1 MTIENTRAP
10 GDDSDLEALIAHY
23 GLAFPASTGTLEAVH
38 PFDSERM
45 ESSVPTLITQAD
57 PVDLISGTITQLSR
71 IILGKEHQ
79 LRLCIACLL
88 ARGHLLIEDIPGV
101 GKTTLAHALA
111 ETLGLSYQRIQFTS
125 DLLPADIIGVSVF
138 ERETAEF
145 RFHKG
150 PVFSQLVLA
159 DEVNRAT
166 PKAQSALLEAMEEHQ
181 VTVDGQTYPLAAPF
195 FVIATQNPVYQIGT
209 YPLPESQLDRFL
221 LRIQLGYPEAALER
235 QLLLGQDRRDIL
247 ATLSPTLS
255 PQQLLLMQ
263 TMVPGVFASD
273 ALLDYV
279 QAIVRYTRE
288 SPHFEAGISPRAA
301 IALLRAAQAWALI
314 HGHTGVLPE
323 DVQAVLSGVVG
334 HRLKPRDESRAMTA
348 NQIGEMVLKAV
359 EVP

>member
-1 MTIENTRAP
+1 M
-10 GDDSDLEALIAHY
+10 EA
-23 GLAFPASTGTLEAVH
+23 
-38 PFDSERM
+38 
-45 ESSVPTLITQAD
+45 SVPTLITQAD
-57 PVDLISGTITQLSR
+57 PVELVDATLAQLSR

-79 LRLCIACLL
+79 LRLCIACML

-138 ERETAEF
+138 ERETSEF

-150 PVFSQLVLA
+150 PIFSQLVLA

-181 VTVDGQTYPLAAPF
+181 VTADGYTYPLAAPF

-221 LRIQLGYPEAALER
+221 MRIQLGYPDAALER
-235 QLLLGQDRRDIL
+235 RLLLGQDRRDLL
-247 ATLSPTLS
+247 ATLSPVLS

-263 TMVPGVFASD
+263 TMVPGVHASD

-288 SPHFEAGISPRAA
+288 SPAYEAGLSPRAA
-301 IALLRAAQAWALI
+301 IALLRVSQAWSLI
-314 HGHTGVLPE
+314 HGHPGVLPE
-323 DVQAVLSGVVG
+323 DVQAVLPGVVG
-334 HRLKPRDESRAMTA
+334 HRLKLRDQTKSRSA
-348 NQIGEMVLKAV
+348 QEIGEAVLRAV
-359 EVP
+359 AVP

>member
-1 MTIENTRAP
+1 MSMGPA
-10 GDDSDLEALIAHY
+10 GD
-23 GLAFPASTGTLEAVH
+23 P
-38 PFDSERM
+38 
-45 ESSVPTLITQAD
+45 VPTLITQAD
-57 PVDLISGTITQLSR
+57 PVELIRTTIAQLNR

-79 LRLCIACLL
+79 LRLCLACLL

-111 ETLGLSYQRIQFTS
+111 ESLGLSYQRIQFTS
-125 DLLPADIIGVSVF
+125 DLLPADIIGVSIF
-138 ERETAEF
+138 ERDTGTF
-145 RFHKG
+145 QFHRG

-181 VTVDGQTYPLAAPF
+181 VTADGQTYPLAAPF

-221 LRIQLGYPEAALER
+221 MRLELGYPDPALER
-235 QLLLGQDRRDIL
+235 QLLLGQDRRDLL
-247 ATLSPTLS
+247 ATLAPTLT

-263 TMVPGVFASD
+263 TMVPKVHASD

-279 QAIVRYTRE
+279 QAIVRHTRE
-288 SPHFEAGISPRAA
+288 SPAFEAGLSPRAA

-314 HGHTGVLPE
+314 HGHSGVVPE
-323 DVQAVLSGVVG
+323 DVQAVLGAIVG
-334 HRLKPRDESRAMTA
+334 HRLKPRDEGAA
-348 NQIGEMVLKAV
+348 LPAGEIGERVLKAV
-359 EVP
+359 AVP